1 MSQPI
6 QIKITQSKGQPLKV
20 EVFNMIGESCTEL
33 TAPLHQLGITEIQLK
48 DEYFEE
54 PVPIKPTTDINL

>member
-20 EVFNMIGESCTEL
+20 EVFNMSGESCTEL

-54 PVPIKPTTDINL
+54 PIPIKPTTDINL